1 MEANATEMKDPGLSW
16 SQLRAFESCA
26 SVLSFG
32 AAALRLNITA
42 SAVRYQIALLES
54 RLGTRLFERRGGR
67 LALTPIGAS
76 FQRRIERPMRELLR
90 ACEDASQ
97 SANTAVIV
105 LTAPPM
111 FAREFLFQDGF
122 LRWCDANAIRLDVTD
137 AKRDFFGPDQIAA
150 IRLGAEAHAD
160 LTLTPIL
167 KTMLVLAAAP
177 SIGAGANP
185 LNASWWSTQ
194 NLLSPTVSELAWE
207 QVLRSLDINPKVAK
221 RRRGFSSYAVALEA
235 ACAGHGILLA
245 ALPFVQRDFDA
256 KRLVR
261 LTQITLSPSIGY
273 SIVMTNELA
282 ATGRGRSLR
291 QALLKRVRDGR

>member
-1 MEANATEMKDPGLSW
+1 MEANATEPKDPGLSW

-54 RLGTRLFERRGGR
+54 RLGTRLFERQGGR
-67 LALTPIGAS
+67 VALTPAGAS

-90 ACEDASQ
+90 VCEDTSQ
-97 SANTAVIV
+97 TANAAVIV

-111 FAREFLFQDGF
+111 FAREFLFQDRF
-122 LRWCDANAIRLDVTD
+122 LKWCDANAIRLDVTD
-137 AKRDFFGPDQIAA
+137 AKREFFGPDQIAA
-150 IRLGAEAHAD
+150 IRLGAEPHAD

-167 KTMLVLAAAP
+167 KTKLVLAAAP
-177 SIGAGANP
+177 SIVAGADP
-185 LNASWWSTQ
+185 LNPSWWTMQ
-194 NLLSPTVSELAWE
+194 NLLSPTVSELAWDRI
-207 QVLRSLDINPKVAK
+207 LRSLEIDPKVAK
-221 RRRGFSSYAVALEA
+221 RRRSFSSYAAALEA

-245 ALPFVQRDFDA
+245 ALPFVRREFDA
-256 KRLVR
+256 KRLAR

-273 SIVMTNELA
+273 SIVLTSELA
-282 ATGRGRSLR
+282 ATRRGRSLR
-291 QALLKRVRDGR
+291 QALLKQVRVER